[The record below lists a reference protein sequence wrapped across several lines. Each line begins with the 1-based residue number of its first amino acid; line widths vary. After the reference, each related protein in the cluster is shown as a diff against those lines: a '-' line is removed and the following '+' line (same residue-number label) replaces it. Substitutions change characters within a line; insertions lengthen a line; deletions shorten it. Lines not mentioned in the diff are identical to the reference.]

1 MFICLRNAYR
11 NTVSAA
17 IILHW
22 AVAGLASSV
31 HAQETPGSDKRR
43 PIIGCG
49 KAQAAARLLR
59 ARRADPIDRAYLETM
74 ANTDVLHYALDIEIT
89 DINTASETCTITG
102 TNTMTVKSITESLT
116 EFTFRL
122 ADYYTIN
129 DPFIGD
135 STPVTV
141 TTVSTTTRVVTL
153 DQTYGMDQIFTLTI
167 PYTGVA
173 AYVPGSIGGSIMI
186 NDVFGN
192 PEVSTLS
199 EPFFAYSWWP
209 AKDGD
214 VLVPGDNSD
223 KATVEFSI
231 TVPDNLTVASNG
243 LLQSVETLSGDRK
256 RYNWASDYP
265 ITTYLVSFA
274 ASVYDTWTVDYA
286 HPGGTM
292 PVEFYVYPSWNTSS
306 NRAQWEKCLNM
317 LGTFRHLFGE
327 YPFIDEKY
335 GIYNFDFGGGMEH
348 QTMTGQ
354 SSFSEWLTA
363 HELAHQWWG
372 DMITCKTWNHIW
384 LNEGFA
390 SYAEALWAENKPG
403 SSGLPALKAEMAGMR
418 YLGGGSVYVTDE
430 EIADEDYSI
439 WNIFSG
445 ATSYNK
451 GAWVLHMLRHVLG
464 DDNFY
469 DALAAYRTTY
479 EFSAATTEDFQAVCE
494 QFYDGASLDWF
505 FQEWV
510 YGEYVPDYAWGWDAV
525 EINGQDYL
533 LVYIDQVQSA
543 SYQRFTM
550 PIDVVVDGTAYVVFN
565 DNDPEHF
572 VVPVSAAPTTVAL
585 DPDAWILW
593 GSVTE
598 TTHVPG
604 PPTIVETSPAPGEA
618 VAIEDAVNTVTVTFH
633 TNVDVQQSHFSLVGA
648 RTGSKSFTIAST
660 GGVNPVTLNLFSPL
674 AIDTYT
680 LTVTDGVTGSA
691 TGLALDGEVG
701 NPVDLASL
709 PSGDGVAGGDAVIE
723 FAVLGPVPAASEWG
737 LLILALLLVS
747 GATVVLR
754 YRPRPVLDQRIS
766 A

>member
-1 MFICLRNAYR
+1 
-11 NTVSAA
+11 
-17 IILHW
+17 
-22 AVAGLASSV
+22 
-31 HAQETPGSDKRR
+31 
-43 PIIGCG
+43 
-49 KAQAAARLLR
+49 
-59 ARRADPIDRAYLETM
+59 
-74 ANTDVLHYALDIEIT
+74 
-89 DINTASETCTITG
+89 
-102 TNTMTVKSITESLT
+102 
-116 EFTFRL
+116 
-122 ADYYTIN
+122 
-129 DPFIGD
+129 
-135 STPVTV
+135 
-141 TTVSTTTRVVTL
+141 
-153 DQTYGMDQIFTLTI
+153 
-167 PYTGVA
+167 
-173 AYVPGSIGGSIMI
+173 GSIGGSIMI

-223 KATVEFSI
+223 KATMEFSI
-231 TVPDNLTVASNG
+231 TVPDTLTVASNG

-265 ITTYLVSFA
+265 IATYLVSFA
-274 ASVYDTWTVDYA
+274 ASVYDTWTVDYV

-292 PVEFYVYPSWNTSS
+292 PVEFYVYPSWNTSG
-306 NRAQWEKCLNM
+306 NRAQWEKCVNM
-317 LGTFRHLFGE
+317 LGTFRPLFGE

-335 GIYNFDFGGGMEH
+335 GIYNFHFGGGMEH

-354 SSFSEWLTA
+354 GSFSEWLTA

-403 SSGLPALKAEMAGMR
+403 SSGLPALKAEMDGMR
-418 YLGGGSVYVTDE
+418 YLGGGSVYVTDD
-430 EIADEDYSI
+430 EIADEVSSI

-469 DALAAYRTTY
+469 DALAAYRTAY
-479 EFSAATTEDFQAVCE
+479 EFGAATTEDFQAVCE
-494 QFYDGASLDWF
+494 QFYDGGSLDWF

-525 EINGQDYL
+525 QVNGQDYL
-533 LVYIDQVQSA
+533 LVHIDQVQSV
-543 SYQRFTM
+543 SVQRFIM
-550 PIDVVVDGTAYVVFN
+550 PIDIVADGMTYVVFN

-572 VVPVSAAPTTVAL
+572 VVPVPEPPTTVAL

-593 GSVTE
+593 DSVTQ
-598 TTHVPG
+598 TTYVPG
-604 PPTIVETSPAPGEA
+604 PPTIVGTSPAPGEA
-618 VAIEDAVNTVTVTFH
+618 AAFEDAIDAVTVTFH
-633 TNVDVQQSHFSLVGA
+633 TNVDVLQSHFSLIGA

-660 GGVNPVTLNLFSPL
+660 SGVNPVTLNLSGPL
-674 AIDTYT
+674 AIDMYT
-680 LTVTDGVTGSA
+680 LTVTDGVTGTA
-691 TGLALDGEVG
+691 TGLALDGEVDDS
-701 NPVDLASL
+701 VDPASL

-723 FAVLGPVPAASEWG
+723 FAVLGSIPAASEWG
-737 LLILALLLVS
+737 LIILTLLLFTTGTLILK
-747 GATVVLR
+747 
-754 YRPRPVLDQRIS
+754 PRRS
-766 A
+766 AHAE